1 MIPIK
6 NITHMKITRSR
17 IYSQLIR
24 LKYKSIKFLFSRNS
38 YILSLIT
45 PFKNL
50 CKFLRDNSE
59 IDECTI
65 YLNENGYI
73 CHQIVA
79 KNWDIAHIIANL
91 SDGNFLDMG
100 SSDSYILENVIKKG
114 IKGEKYGIDLRKP
127 DTPIEDVNYIVGDL
141 MNTSLQNN
149 FFQNITCL
157 SVIEHEVDF
166 DKFASEV
173 SRLLKNQGKLYLTFD
188 YWEPKIVSQ
197 VKLYGLKWSP
207 LDRNDVNTFIKILT
221 GYNLNLTQD
230 IKWKIKEAV
239 ITPMNH
245 SPDSINSYT
254 FGMLVFQKND
264 L

>member
-1 MIPIK
+1 
-6 NITHMKITRSR
+6 MKFIGSR
-17 IYSQLIR
+17 TYLQLIR
-24 LKYKSIKFLFSRNS
+24 LKYIAIKFLFYRNS

-45 PFKNL
+45 PFKKL
-50 CKFLRDNSE
+50 CKFLCDESE
-59 IDECTI
+59 IGECTT
-65 YLNENGYI
+65 YLDENGYI
-73 CHQIVA
+73 CHPINA
-79 KNWDIAHIIANL
+79 KNWDIAHIITNL

-114 IKGEKYGIDLRKP
+114 IKGKKYGIDLRKP
-127 DTPIEDVNYIVGDL
+127 DNPIKDVNYIVGDL
-141 MNTSLQNN
+141 MNTNLQNN

-157 SVIEHEVDF
+157 SVIEHEVNF

-173 SRLLKNQGKLYLTFD
+173 SRLLANRGKLYLTFD
-188 YWEPKIVSQ
+188 YWEPKIISQ

-207 LDRNDVNTFIKILT
+207 LDRDDVNTLVKILIS
-221 GYNLNLTQD
+221 YNLNLVQD
-230 IKWKIKEAV
+230 IEWTIKEAI

-245 SPDSINSYT
+245 SPDSNNSYT